1 MPYFLNFKAQNRL
14 TIVFLKEGFG
24 LMMLANKINTTL
36 QKKKLKQ
43 SMKICVI
50 DQILFSTLF

>member
-14 TIVFLKEGFG
+14 TIVFLNEGFG